1 MGGKGKRKG
10 RKKYLHPLLLYFL
23 DQFPGVLCM
32 GRRHIVKRLK
42 ELLVSR
48 GGGREGG
55 REGRKEEGGREG
67 RREGRREG
75 GRGGGGGG
83 GGGDERL
90 RTRQYRF
97 TGCLQVKGVLICSS
111 ISHIIHPLERQNL
124 GEGWAVKGRQR
135 KKKN

>member
-55 REGRKEEGGREG
+55 RAGGGREG
-67 RREGRREG
+67 RRKEEGREG
-75 GRGGGGGG
+75 GKEGGREGGGGGG
-83 GGGDERL
+83 
-90 RTRQYRF
+90 
-97 TGCLQVKGVLICSS
+97 
-111 ISHIIHPLERQNL
+111 
-124 GEGWAVKGRQR
+124 
-135 KKKN
+135 